1 VRQATLKRVK
11 ASKSDIEC
19 PLFPVGRA
27 RNPGRGITVA
37 QKVVVEGQDISSS
50 DTGLRFQLCLE
61 WHRSRRKM
69 AREDKRV
76 RVDT

>member
-1 VRQATLKRVK
+1 VK
-11 ASKSDIEC
+11 ASESDTEC
-19 PLFPVGRA
+19 SLFFVGRA
-27 RNPGRGITVA
+27 GNPGRGIAVA
-37 QKVVVEGQDISSS
+37 RKVVVEGQDISSS
-50 DTGLRFQLCLE
+50 DTGLQLQACLE

>member
-11 ASKSDIEC
+11 ASESDTEL
-19 PLFPVGRA
+19 PLFLFGRA

-50 DTGLRFQLCLE
+50 DTGFRFQAGLE
-61 WHRSRRKM
+61 RHRSRRKM
-69 AREDKRV
+69 AREDKRA
-76 RVDT
+76 RVDM

>member
-11 ASKSDIEC
+11 ASESDTES
-19 PLFPVGRA
+19 PSFLVGRA

-37 QKVVVEGQDISSS
+37 RKVVVEGQDISSS
-50 DTGLRFQLCLE
+50 DTGLWFQVCLE